1 MLSNGVRTYKTCVR
15 ASRAAIGT
23 YEYKQEAGAMVRCPE
38 VDVSVESTVMNVVWK
53 GGELTE

>member
-1 MLSNGVRTYKTCVR
+1 MTYKTRVR

-23 YEYKQEAGAMVRCPE
+23 YEYKQEAGAVVGCPE
-38 VDVSVESTVMNVVWK
+38 VDMSVESTVINVEWK